1 MPKISPVGI
10 FLGGN
15 TSLLCGFLLNMMLMT
30 QNFQLLK
37 SGSDLSFFCLEIFS
51 SGYEMRD
58 MNKNEIDR
66 ILGAS
71 KRVC

>member
-1 MPKISPVGI
+1 
-10 FLGGN
+10 
-15 TSLLCGFLLNMMLMT
+15 MMLMT

-37 SGSDLSFFCLEIFS
+37 SGSDLSFFCLEMFS

-66 ILGAS
+66 IFSPRKNNSWVLPRGF
-71 KRVC
+71 VD